1 MTLDT
6 PNCVEAIDF
15 YTNLL
20 SNYSPAGLQ
29 DVVSTRATYFAG
41 QAAMIVWSPF
51 IMDEM
56 AGLRDAALPTCTEC
70 ADNISFLGLKAQF
83 ELPPYVRQFDVG
95 LLPFVIA
102 DDRQSVLVHA
112 SQLARHSRG
121 LQPGS
126 PFSILIH
133 AADHPEA
140 DPLQVTRVSI
150 SGTAQHV
157 SQADADYEASREA
170 FIDRF
175 PSSELTFTLGDFN
188 LYRLHFERGRLV
200 SGFARAITL
209 GPESFEE
216 LTEA

>member
-1 MTLDT
+1 MTPEEKD
-6 PNCVEAIDF
+6 
-15 YTNLL
+15 LL
-20 SNYSPAGLQ
+20 EEL
-29 DVVSTRATYFAG
+29 
-41 QAAMIVWSPF
+41 
-51 IMDEM
+51 
-56 AGLRDAALPTCTEC
+56 LTE
-70 ADNISFLGLKAQF
+70 NRVLSLGVMVDGR
-83 ELPPYVRQFDVG
+83 PHVG
-95 LLPFVIA
+95 LLPFVVA
-102 DDRQSVLVHA
+102 DDRKSALVHA
-112 SQLARHSRG
+112 SELARHSRG

-133 AADHPEA
+133 AADHPDA

-188 LYRLHFERGRLV
+188 LYRLHFKRGRLV

-216 LTEA
+216 LASAG